1 MNKLIFCSS
10 FLFCSTL
17 MAQER
22 SVASGGE
29 ASGTG
34 GTVSY
39 TIGLPDFQTYSGSNG
54 TISEGVQQAY
64 ELLSLNVNDW
74 NKDFQ
79 VVFYPN
85 PVTDYLVIEVPE
97 TDAELTYNILSHSGQ
112 LVKSGNLSEIK
123 TSIEVRSFVS
133 EGYFIEIRKNNQLV
147 RHYQF
152 IKVN

>member
-10 FLFCSTL
+10 FLFCSSL

-39 TIGLPDFQTYSGSNG
+39 TIGLPDFQTYSGTSG

-64 ELLSLNVNDW
+64 ELLSVNVHEWD
-74 NKDFQ
+74 KDFILKL
-79 VVFYPN
+79 YPN
-85 PVTDYLVIEVPE
+85 PVTDYLIIEVPE

-112 LVKSGNLSEIK
+112 LLKSGNLSEIK